1 MEMERN
7 HVKSL
12 LFYGAGEVAELAYL
26 YMKPTNLQLAGVIDE
41 ELNGKNFLDL
51 KVEGMDRINKGDWDM
66 VLLTHLEDTE
76 ENIKTLLKNG
86 VAQDR
91 IATL

>member
-1 MEMERN
+1 M
-7 HVKSL
+7 KS
-12 LFYGAGEVAELAYL
+12 
-26 YMKPTNLQLAGVIDE
+26 TNIQLAGVIDD

-51 KVEGMDRINKGDWDM
+51 KVEGLNRIKKGDWDM

-76 ENIKTLLKNG
+76 DNIKTLLQNG
-86 VAQDR
+86 VEQDR

>member
-1 MEMERN
+1 MEKN
-7 HVKSL
+7 HVKTL
-12 LFYGAGEVAELAYL
+12 LFYGAVEVAELAYL
-26 YMKPTNLQLAGVIDE
+26 YLKPTNIQLVGVIDD

-51 KVEGMDRINKGDWDM
+51 KIGGLDRIKLRDWDV

-76 ENIKTLLKNG
+76 GGIKTLLENG
-86 VAQDR
+86 VEQDR